1 MMILTAA
8 FFSCTDCE
16 ETMPG
21 DHPVFMQVRTTT
33 LQASRGLHTGT
44 SLGDDE
50 QIGIFVRDAS
60 GNHYDGVEQGYSN
73 VCYTSDGEGSGQ
85 KWDFS
90 TPVLFSSTPGKAL
103 AYYPWSASVT
113 ECTAIPLETAS
124 QKDYMYCGWVG
135 GLSNAAPECSFVLKH
150 ALTAIRLSI
159 TRGSYSGP
167 GMITDAVIQS
177 PSLATEGTL
186 DATTGIVTF
195 TENTDDIGVTVL
207 ADGTECLTESGS
219 GTGWEHEYMFV
230 PTGNTGTISIRLK
243 MDGQWYSTTTNMAS
257 SQDGQDTF
265 TTGVALASGTVYV
278 ISMKAENTALV
289 AEGVSMSDWETV
301 TGQGGNLTVE

>member
-1 MMILTAA
+1 MILTAA
-8 FFSCTDCE
+8 FFSCADCE

-21 DHPVFMQVRTTT
+21 DHPEFMQVRVAT

-44 SLGDDE
+44 SLGDGE
-50 QIGIFVRDAS
+50 QIGIFVRDVD

-73 VCYTSDGEGSGQ
+73 VCCTSDGEGSSQ
-85 KWDFS
+85 KWDFT

-103 AYYPWSASVT
+103 AYYPWSEDVT
-113 ECTAIPLETAS
+113 DCTAIPLETAS
-124 QKDYMYCGWVG
+124 QTDYMSCGWVG
-135 GLSNAAPECSFVLKH
+135 GLSNAAPRCSFVLDH
-150 ALTAIRLSI
+150 ALTAIRLSV

-167 GMITDAVIQS
+167 GMITDAVVQS
-177 PSLATEGTL
+177 PALATEGTL

-195 TENTDDIGVTVL
+195 TEDTDDTGVTVL
-207 ADGTECLTESGS
+207 TGGTECLAESGAAD
-219 GTGWEHEYMFV
+219 GWEYEYMFV

-243 MDGQWYSTTTNMAS
+243 MDGQWYSTTANVAS

-265 TTGVALASGTVYV
+265 TTGMALASGTVYV
-278 ISMKAENTALV
+278 ISMRAENTALV
-289 AEGVSMSDWETV
+289 AEGVSLSDWETV